1 MTVALALTDCA
12 APAEATGV
20 AKLAGAV
27 IVTVTEMLSE
37 LVPSLTVTEKTR
49 LRSAS
54 SIAIA
59 GAVNVGLAADV
70 SLRATVVPEVWV
82 QA

>member
-1 MTVALALTDCA
+1 MAVGAMTVM
-12 APAEATGV
+12 
-20 AKLAGAV
+20 
-27 IVTVTEMLSE
+27 VTELLSV

-54 SIAIA
+54 PIAIA
-59 GAVNVGLAADV
+59 GAVNVGLAAAA
-70 SLRATVVPEVWV
+70 SLRTTVAGPYRV

>member
-1 MTVALALTDCA
+1 M
-12 APAEATGV
+12 
-20 AKLAGAV
+20 AGAV
-27 IVTVTEMLSE
+27 IATVTELALE

-54 SIAIA
+54 PAIIA

-70 SLRATVVPEVWV
+70 SLRATVVPEV
-82 QA
+82 

>member
-20 AKLAGAV
+20 ARLAVGAV
-27 IVTVTEMLSE
+27 TVMVTELLLV

-54 SIAIA
+54 PIAIA
-59 GAVNVGLAADV
+59 GVVNVGLAADV
-70 SLRATVVPEVWV
+70 SLRATVVPEV
-82 QA
+82 

>member
-1 MTVALALTDCA
+1 MLA
-12 APAEATGV
+12 V
-20 AKLAGAV
+20 GAV
-27 IVTVTEMLSE
+27 TVTVTELALE

-54 SIAIA
+54 PIAMA

-70 SLRATVVPEVWV
+70 SLKGHSGSRGLSPGVGQCLAIGVR
-82 QA
+82 

>member
-1 MTVALALTDCA
+1 MAV
-12 APAEATGV
+12 
-20 AKLAGAV
+20 GAV
-27 IVTVTEMLSE
+27 TVMVTELLLM

-59 GAVNVGLAADV
+59 GTVNVGLAVDA
-70 SLRATVVPEVWV
+70 SLRATVVPEV
-82 QA
+82 

>member
-1 MTVALALTDCA
+1 MLA
-12 APAEATGV
+12 V
-20 AKLAGAV
+20 GAV
-27 IVTVTEMLSE
+27 TVMVTELLLV

-54 SIAIA
+54 PAIIA

-70 SLRATVVPEVWV
+70 SLRATVVPEV
-82 QA
+82 

>member
-1 MTVALALTDCA
+1 
-12 APAEATGV
+12 
-20 AKLAGAV
+20 
-27 IVTVTEMLSE
+27 LSE

-54 SIAIA
+54 PIAMA

-70 SLRATVVPEVWV
+70 SLRDTVVPEVWV

>member
-1 MTVALALTDCA
+1 MEV
-12 APAEATGV
+12 
-20 AKLAGAV
+20 GAV
-27 IVTVTEMLSE
+27 TVMVTELLLV

-54 SIAIA
+54 PIAIA

-70 SLRATVVPEVWV
+70 SLRATVVPEV
-82 QA
+82 